1 MWANY
6 DYTKFPTVKVTF
18 NEKIESEDDFNEFL
32 KKWVLLYNN
41 KKDFTF
47 IFDVSNVSSF
57 NISYVF
63 KMRKFIKKI
72 KEFPH
77 QYLKKSLIVVSNKYI
92 KYLLSLVFSVQ
103 KPIATVYIYDKKPEE
118 QLNLND
124 LMKNIDENIIDNFK
138 IIKP

>member
-32 KKWVLLYNN
+32 KKWVLLYDN

-47 IFDVSNVSSF
+47 ILDVSNVSSF

-103 KPIATVYIYDKKPEE
+103 KPIATVYIYDKKHEE

>member
-1 MWANY
+1 
-6 DYTKFPTVKVTF
+6 
-18 NEKIESEDDFNEFL
+18 
-32 KKWVLLYNN
+32 
-41 KKDFTF
+41 
-47 IFDVSNVSSF
+47 
-57 NISYVF
+57 
-63 KMRKFIKKI
+63 MRKFIKKI
-72 KEFPH
+72 KEFPY

-103 KPIATVYIYDKKPEE
+103 KPIATVYIYDKKSEE

>member
-32 KKWVLLYNN
+32 KKWVLLYDN

-47 IFDVSNVSSF
+47 ILDVSNVSSF

-103 KPIATVYIYDKKPEE
+103 KPIATVYIYDKKHEE

-124 LMKNIDENIIDNFK
+124 LIKNIDENIIDNFK

>member
-6 DYTKFPTVKVTF
+6 DYSKFPIVKVTF
-18 NEKIESEDDFNEFL
+18 NEKIESEEDFNDFL
-32 KKWVLLYNN
+32 KKWVLLYDN

-47 IFDVSNVSSF
+47 ILDSSNISTF

-77 QYLKKSLIVVSNKYI
+77 QYLKKSLILLKYG
-92 KYLLSLVFSVQ
+92 YL
-103 KPIATVYIYDKKPEE
+103 I
-118 QLNLND
+118 
-124 LMKNIDENIIDNFK
+124 MMK
-138 IIKP
+138 IIMIGLNHMNLIIQKKNR